1 MINIKKIDSDDFVL
15 SRQVDAIQE
24 ALNAIGRLNPI
35 LFGNI
40 VTVPTIG
47 TATAGTLV
55 EHGLQRAY
63 TGYIVIDNNVTG
75 IVTTALTVNTRPQD
89 QIFLRANIPMRDV
102 KIYFF

>member
-47 TATAGTLV
+47 TSSTLV